1 MLFWI
6 SKDLA
11 WNRNSLFWWLIFL
24 FPTLFISADL
34 LFIALTSNSADYTL
48 DVVHFGVT
56 LLWVI
61 ANSVWGFGDFFIEKY
76 NEPLGIWDNSE
87 ETLMTARWYAAWILF
102 FNVCIVFLMYG
113 LWLTLTLT
121 GRLVQTNDGAE
132 LLAHKHSM
140 TGLNLSAGN
149 GLLTYENDNI
159 SGTNN
164 TNNNS
169 NKYYN
174 SSVTQRNVP
183 GNGNNTNNAANGS
196 NYTVNTSQNNSN
208 NGSPGN
214 SNVQISSLHATT
226 SYNGFAMGVELSE
239 LEPVV

>member
-1 MLFWI
+1 MF
-6 SKDLA
+6 
-11 WNRNSLFWWLIFL
+11 IFHL
-24 FPTLFISADL
+24 
-34 LFIALTSNSADYTL
+34 
-48 DVVHFGVT
+48 V
-56 LLWVI
+56 
-61 ANSVWGFGDFFIEKY
+61 
-76 NEPLGIWDNSE
+76 
-87 ETLMTARWYAAWILF
+87 
-102 FNVCIVFLMYG
+102 
-113 LWLTLTLT
+113 
-121 GRLVQTNDGAE
+121 GRLVQNNDGAE

-214 SNVQISSLHATT
+214 SNVQISGLHATT